1 MSRHRYPLQTLLKDD
16 LKAALGLAVSATP
29 LFFVS
34 NISVTIFF
42 IFLALTI
49 LFLVFGLRTALRHMT
64 VIEISDVGVGNSGP
78 LGAIIAWEDLRDVRL
93 RYYSTRRDRER
104 GWMDL
109 RLKGRRHTLRIESV
123 IEGFEHIVRR
133 TTEFAPQHGIELSAP
148 TRINLKAM
156 GLGEQQADP
165 PDDSAANTKSKFA
178 GRT

>member
-16 LKAALGLAVSATP
+16 VKAALGLGVSATP
-29 LFFVS
+29 LFFVGS
-34 NISVTIFF
+34 ISVIIFF
-42 IFLALTI
+42 IFFALTL

-64 VIEISDVGVGNSGP
+64 VIEISDVGVQNSGP
-78 LGAIIAWEDLRDVRL
+78 LGATIAWEDLRDVKL

-109 RLKGRRHTLRIESV
+109 RLKGRRHTLRIESA

-133 TTEFAPQHGIELSAP
+133 TTDFAPHHGIELSAP
-148 TRINLKAM
+148 TRANLKAM